1 MLTFFFFFLFLSH
14 NHLIHL
20 PLLMQ
25 DISERLTEK
34 KTADETVSAKKKR
47 FLMKI
52 SKRDRGWENSHATAI
67 VSGWGRDAFR
77 QEGCKLMAVH
87 HAHR

>member
-1 MLTFFFFFLFLSH
+1 
-14 NHLIHL
+14 
-20 PLLMQ
+20 
-25 DISERLTEK
+25 
-34 KTADETVSAKKKR
+34 
-47 FLMKI
+47 MKI

-67 VSGWGRDAFR
+67 VCGLGGDAFR